1 MIVHVVLSFLCISDT
16 VDDSDGWRRGYLTST
31 IPIFVGSQFYDLSQN
46 FLSHQLYMTGVF
58 SIFDAFKLPLA
69 FHKYHM

>member
-1 MIVHVVLSFLCISDT
+1 VIVHVVLSFLCISDT

-31 IPIFVGSQFYDLSQN
+31 ILIFVDSQFYDLSQS
-46 FLSHQLYMTGVF
+46 FLSHMTGIF
-58 SIFDAFKLPLA
+58 SISDAFKLPLA